1 MKKTHGA
8 IVGVH
13 TASATTE
20 KRKWWILNPS
30 PHRAD
35 FFFLKMVMLYII
47 GNPLKSETLLYKNH
61 RLKMKLKGRTQVLR
75 IRK

>member
-35 FFFLKMVMLYII
+35 FFF
-47 GNPLKSETLLYKNH
+47 SKNGH
-61 RLKMKLKGRTQVLR
+61 AVYY
-75 IRK
+75 

>member
-35 FFFLKMVMLYII
+35 FFFSKNGHAVYYWK
-47 GNPLKSETLLYKNH
+47 PLEERNTFI
-61 RLKMKLKGRTQVLR
+61 QEP
-75 IRK
+75 